1 MRCSEDVSDI
11 MHVGFRTM
19 SKDAN
24 QDIIMDSINNR
35 LIVREAREEDTSTI
49 LEFINQLAS
58 YEKLLHEVVATEDLL
73 RESLFIQKHARVLLA
88 EYDERPVGF
97 ALYFFNFSTFVG
109 RPGLYLED
117 LFVYPEMRGHGIG
130 KTLLSSLARIAIEK
144 GCGRFE
150 WSCLD
155 WNEPSIN
162 FYKSLGAIPM
172 QDWTIYRMTGEAL
185 INLAK
190 GK

>member
-1 MRCSEDVSDI
+1 MFRRCI
-11 MHVGFRTM
+11 RYNACGFRTM
-19 SKDAN
+19 SKDVN

-130 KTLLSSLARIAIEK
+130 KALLSSLARIAIEK